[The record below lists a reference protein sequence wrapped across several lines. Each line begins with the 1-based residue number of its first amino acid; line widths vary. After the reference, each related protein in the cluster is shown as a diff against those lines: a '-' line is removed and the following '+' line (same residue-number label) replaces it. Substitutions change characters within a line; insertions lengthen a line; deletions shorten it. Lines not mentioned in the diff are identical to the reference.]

1 MARESGGGGAF
12 GWTVLGI
19 LVGVAGTLA
28 VETLLNTHQ
37 AREVNEEQAA
47 SSAGAS
53 LVVAAVP
60 APPKPAVKPLS
71 AAVAQ
76 KTDATTLSQDDVED
90 DAAAAGMTSRSRPRD
105 SQNSSALA
113 GAAN

>member
-1 MARESGGGGAF
+1 MARDSGGGGAF

-37 AREVNEEQAA
+37 AREVNEEQAV
-47 SSAGAS
+47 SSASAA
-53 LVVAAVP
+53 VAAVP

-76 KTDATTLSQDDVED
+76 KSDATTLSQDDVED